1 MKGGNME
8 DRSRILAILKSL
20 KERNRDGTE
29 AIGRYKG
36 WKFLG
41 WMKYINTQN
50 QEILEIPIRVY
61 ISISVAE
68 YQRQREYLNAVRKER
83 KIIFKSVTDNLLLHS
98 NRNQKTMG
106 DIFNGL
112 RENIC
117 LQFYIHNERWKVIFR
132 HTKTENLVPTS
143 LHLRLKA

>member
-1 MKGGNME
+1 
-8 DRSRILAILKSL
+8 
-20 KERNRDGTE
+20 
-29 AIGRYKG
+29 
-36 WKFLG
+36 
-41 WMKYINTQN
+41 MKYINTQN

-117 LQFYIHNERWKVIFR
+117 LQFYIHNER
-132 HTKTENLVPTS
+132 
-143 LHLRLKA
+143 